1 MEIKNCKKLFQTVFA
16 LMILILFSFYFTP
29 VAHAGWNLTFSDEF
43 NGSSLDTTKWST
55 CYPPDLGGGTIQI
68 CTNNPGLELECYEA
82 ANVTEGN
89 GLLTL
94 TAQTQ
99 SISSCYEGGG
109 TYGSYNYSSGMIS
122 SYGMFSQLYG
132 YFEAR
137 MQLLDGAM
145 YWPAFWLIPANN
157 TWPPE
162 IDIMEDY
169 VGLPTIYQNWFSQT
183 TGEETVLSYTSP
195 VDLGAGL
202 HVYASDWEPG
212 SITYYVDG
220 VQTNQVTNSNV
231 PNIPMFI
238 IANLALHNS
247 GGFVSGSSVY
257 IDYIRVYTKVS
268 NGGCYATIPGPN
280 DPIPS
285 MLCSGSQNQL
295 TVTEAG
301 TGSGTVTVN
310 PGTLNW
316 IGNIGTASYS
326 SGTSVALTATPSFG
340 GSIFAGWSGDPDCT
354 DGIVI
359 LSADK
364 DCTATFNLC
373 NSASIAMTDSS
384 DPFGS
389 ITAAYVGAAS
399 TDTIK
404 IIAANQ
410 QEDLVFSGKNL
421 TLQGGYDCAFTEPPT
436 SFTTITGSLTIA
448 GGCSVSIGGIRIR

>member
-1 MEIKNCKKLFQTVFA
+1 
-16 LMILILFSFYFTP
+16 
-29 VAHAGWNLTFSDEF
+29 
-43 NGSSLDTTKWST
+43 
-55 CYPPDLGGGTIQI
+55 
-68 CTNNPGLELECYEA
+68 
-82 ANVTEGN
+82 
-89 GLLTL
+89 
-94 TAQTQ
+94 
-99 SISSCYEGGG
+99 
-109 TYGSYNYSSGMIS
+109 
-122 SYGMFSQLYG
+122 
-132 YFEAR
+132 
-137 MQLLDGAM
+137 
-145 YWPAFWLIPANN
+145 
-157 TWPPE
+157 
-162 IDIMEDY
+162 
-169 VGLPTIYQNWFSQT
+169 
-183 TGEETVLSYTSP
+183 
-195 VDLGAGL
+195 
-202 HVYASDWEPG
+202 
-212 SITYYVDG
+212 
-220 VQTNQVTNSNV
+220 
-231 PNIPMFI
+231 
-238 IANLALHNS
+238 
-247 GGFVSGSSVY
+247 
-257 IDYIRVYTKVS
+257 
-268 NGGCYATIPGPN
+268 
-280 DPIPS
+280 
-285 MLCSGSQNQL
+285 L